1 MEVNPLRA
9 VLSCK
14 VLCLA
19 VIVLSLGLPAL
30 PAEASGRGGVFKA
43 AASRMLAG
51 DAAKRTTLTANR
63 AAGAAAEV
71 RAARNLL
78 ANGHTIL
85 GSQVSVRTPQGRR
98 VIDHL
103 IRSPSGR
110 IIAAIEVKSGHA
122 VRGSAQLAKD
132 KAMASQGGIVVGRN
146 APAAL
151 RGKHMVIKTAERHH

>member
-1 MEVNPLRA
+1 MEVDLVKA
-9 VLSCK
+9 VCAFK

-19 VIVLSLGLPAL
+19 VIVLSLSLPVL
-30 PAEASGRGGVFKA
+30 PAEASGKGAVVKA
-43 AASRMLAG
+43 AVSRMLAR
-51 DAAKRTTLTANR
+51 DAAKRTTLAANR

-71 RAARNLL
+71 RAAQNLVS
-78 ANGHTIL
+78 NGHTIL

-103 IRSPSGR
+103 IRSPSGK

-122 VRGSAQLAKD
+122 IRGAAQLAKD
-132 KAMASQGGIVVGRN
+132 RAMASQGGIVVGRN